1 VNYTKPEIAVLS
13 SAIRAIETSQLVKPS
28 NIQVDREGTQYP
40 LTANA
45 YEADE

>member
-1 VNYTKPEIAVLS
+1 MNYAKPEIAVS

-28 NIQVDREGTQYP
+28 SIQQDREGPQFAM
-40 LTANA
+40 TAGA

>member
-1 VNYTKPEIAVLS
+1 VNYAKPEIAVLG

-28 NIQVDREGTQYP
+28 NIQVDREGSQFAM
-40 LTANA
+40 TAGA